1 MYMPHMIKHDEDH
14 FLEAS
19 VNRGRNDTVV
29 TAKDAV
35 LKRMPVFLHPEAFKK
50 NMQVNQ
56 PKDISHFHIVGINYK
71 KTDAAI
77 RGLYAINQDQYQQ
90 LLATAREAGLTD
102 LFVLSTCNR
111 TEIYGF
117 ATEAAVLR
125 DLLCNAASGNPQV
138 FAELAYQRSGEDAVR
153 HLYQVGTGLDS
164 QILGDYEIIGQIKG
178 AAKFAKAHGSIGTFL
193 ERLVNSVLQVSKLIK
208 NETGLSSGTVSVAF
222 AAVRML
228 EKKVPDICHNKN
240 IVLLGVGKIGRNTCK
255 NMMEYLGVRNITLIN
270 RTTAVAE
277 EFAGQHGLQYT
288 PYEQMDATLQ
298 QADVILVATNA
309 PQPTILPAHME
320 GAGRKLIID
329 LSIPFN
335 VAPEVR
341 ELEHVEVINVDDLS
355 KVQDETLQMRLS
367 EVPKAMSII
376 DEHMEEFLYWFKMR
390 KHAVVLK
397 AVKEK
402 LTEIHAREIKEQKN
416 GAQYNL
422 EDLEEVSSRI
432 IQKMINLMA
441 GKVRRET
448 DKGDDYIAMI
458 SDIFETGVNHE

>member
-1 MYMPHMIKHDEDH
+1 
-14 FLEAS
+14 
-19 VNRGRNDTVV
+19 
-29 TAKDAV
+29 
-35 LKRMPVFLHPEAFKK
+35 
-50 NMQVNQ
+50 MQVNQ
-56 PKDISHFHIVGINYK
+56 PKDISNFHIVGINYK

-77 RGLYAINQDQYQQ
+77 RGLFAINQDQYQQ
-90 LLATAREAGLTD
+90 LLHAAKTAGMDD

-117 ATEAAVLR
+117 ASNAGDLM
-125 DLLCNAASGNPQV
+125 DLLCSSTNGNPQV
-138 FAELAYQRSGEDAVR
+138 FAELAYHKSGEQAIR
-153 HLYQVGTGLDS
+153 HLYHVGTGLDS

-178 AAKFAKAHGSIGTFL
+178 AAKFAKAEGCIGTFL

-222 AAVRML
+222 AAVRLL
-228 EKKVPDICHNKN
+228 ESKVADIQQKK

-277 EFAGQHGLQYT
+277 DFAGQHGLQYA
-288 PYEQMDATLQ
+288 PYEEMDNALQ
-298 QADVILVATNA
+298 SADVILVATNA
-309 PQPTILPAHME
+309 PQPTIHKAHVE
-320 GAGRKLIID
+320 GAASKLIVD

-341 ELEHVEVINVDDLS
+341 ELAHVEVVNVDDLS
-355 KVQDETLQMRLS
+355 KVQDETLQKRLN
-367 EVPKAMSII
+367 EVPKAMAII
-376 DEHMEEFLYWFKMR
+376 EEHMEEFLYWFKMR

-402 LTEIHAREIKEQKN
+402 LTEIHAREIREQKN
-416 GAQYNL
+416 GAHYKL
-422 EDLEEVSSRI
+422 EDMEQVSSRI

-441 GKVRRET
+441 GKVRRESES
-448 DKGDDYIAMI
+448 DRGDQYIAMI
-458 SDIFETGVNHE
+458 SEIFETGFNQE